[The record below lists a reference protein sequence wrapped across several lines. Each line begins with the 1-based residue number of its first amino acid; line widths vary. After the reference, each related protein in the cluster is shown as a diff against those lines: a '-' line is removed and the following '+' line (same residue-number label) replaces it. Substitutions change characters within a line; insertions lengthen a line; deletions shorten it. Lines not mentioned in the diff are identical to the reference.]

1 VKGLMMEY
9 QLTLPVVLRRA
20 ETLFADKPVISR
32 LPDKSIHRYTYGEMA
47 ERARRL
53 AVALGALGVAPGDRV
68 ATLAWNGYQHLEAY
82 FGIPLSGAILHTLNP
97 RLSGDDLAY
106 IVSNAGDSVL
116 LVDETLLPVYD
127 KFKDRVRLEHV
138 IVMSQKTEAPAGL
151 KSYERLLADADPK
164 SYRERGVDENDA
176 AAMCYSSG
184 TTGRPKG
191 VLYSHRALVL
201 HSIGEAMVDTLG
213 VSERDVLLPVVP
225 MFHVNAWGLPYT
237 CALVGATLVFPGPHL
252 DAESVLE
259 LFEKERVTVAA
270 GVPTVWLGILTALE
284 KEPGRWKTQ
293 PGMRM
298 VVGGSA
304 APLSMIKGFDR
315 HGMRI
320 IHAWGMTETTPLGSV
335 SNLVS
340 GLANASD
347 ETRYATRA
355 KQGIPSALFEVRAR
369 GESGLI
375 PWDGTAMG
383 ELEVR
388 GPWVAAS
395 YYNAPGSDDRFT
407 GDGWFKTGDIVSI
420 DPHGYIEIK
429 DRTKDLVK
437 SGGEWISTVALE
449 NALMGHPTVA
459 EAAVIAAN
467 HPKWQERPLAIVTLK
482 KDKTATAE
490 ELIAFLATQFP
501 KWWLPDAVEFVDA
514 IPRTATGKFYKM
526 ALRDRFKDALMAKV

>member
-1 VKGLMMEY
+1 MKGLMMEF

-53 AVALGALGVAPGDRV
+53 AVALGSLGVAPGDRV

-116 LVDETLLPVYD
+116 LVDETLLPVYE

-151 KSYERLLADADPK
+151 KSYERLLADTDPR
-164 SYRERGVDENDA
+164 SYRERSVDENDA

-259 LFEKERVTVAA
+259 LFEKERVTLAA

-284 KEPGRWKTQ
+284 KEPDRWKTQ
-293 PGMRM
+293 AGLRM

-347 ETRYATRA
+347 DARYATRA
-355 KQGIPSALFEVRAR
+355 KQGIPSALFEIRAR

-375 PWDGTAMG
+375 PWDDTAMG

-420 DPHGYIEIK
+420 DRHGYIEIK

-449 NALMGHPTVA
+449 NALMGHPAVA

-526 ALRDRFKDALMAKV
+526 ALRDRFKDALLAKA